1 MLPTIRL
8 GEHEVTRLIVGG
20 NPFSGNSHIDA
31 ALDEEMRDFFTTE
44 TIKNTLR
51 HCEECGI
58 NTYQLRADRHIMRIL
73 REYRQQGG
81 KLQWIAQ
88 TAPEFASFESNVNQ
102 IVQMGA
108 IAIYFHG
115 STVDKLFRAGNYA
128 EIERCLKILRDT
140 GKVVGLATHMP
151 EVIRYSEE
159 HGWDVDFYMACVY
172 NISKV
177 ERDVPYGREPFF
189 ESDIPLMYEAIRST
203 PKPCL
208 AFKIL
213 GASRRCA
220 TQETVK
226 AAFEE
231 AYREIKPIDGVI
243 VGVYP
248 KNLDQ
253 VALNCS
259 YAEEGIRK
267 AAQK

>member
-20 NPFSGNSHIDA
+20 NPFAGNSHSNPE
-31 ALDEEMRDFFTTE
+31 LDEEMRDYFTTE
-44 TIKNTLR
+44 TIKATLR
-51 HCEECGI
+51 RCEECGI
-58 NTYQLRADRHIMRIL
+58 NTAQLRADRHIMRIL
-73 REYRQQGG
+73 REYRLQGG
-81 KLQWIAQ
+81 NLNWIAQ
-88 TAPEFASFESNVNQ
+88 TAPEFASFEGNVQQ

-115 STVDKLFRAGNYA
+115 STVDRLFRAGNIA

-151 EVIRYSEE
+151 EVIEYSET

-177 ERDVPYGREPFF
+177 ERDEPYDREPFF
-189 ESDIPLMYEAIRST
+189 ESDIPLMYKAIRST
-203 PKPCL
+203 EKPCL

-213 GASRRCA
+213 GATRRCA
-220 TQETVK
+220 TQEMVK

-231 AYREIKPIDGVI
+231 AYREIKPIDGVV

-248 KNLDQ
+248 KYLDQ
-253 VALNCS
+253 VALNCG
-259 YAEEGIRK
+259 YAEEAIRK
-267 AAQK
+267 ASK